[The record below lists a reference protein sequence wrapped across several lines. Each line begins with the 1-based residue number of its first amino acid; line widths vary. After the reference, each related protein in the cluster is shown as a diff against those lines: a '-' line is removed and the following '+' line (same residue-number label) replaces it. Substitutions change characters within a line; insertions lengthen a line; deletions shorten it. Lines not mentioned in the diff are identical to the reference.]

1 MTAQQNIQVPDIT
14 RDNSLLINTWQRICE
29 GFQLDVQHTDI
40 SGVYDQLYA
49 HYAEPERYYH
59 NLQHLSDCLKLWQE
73 VLVQSERPHELG
85 LALWF
90 HDAIYDPQ
98 RDDNEVKSAEW
109 ASTFLQQQWVSDEVV
124 QRVHALIMATQHHQA
139 EYKDQQLMVDIDLA
153 SLGSEPDQFD
163 LYQQNIRREYAFV
176 PEDVFMIKRKEI
188 LESFIRR
195 QRLYLTPHF
204 FDRFEKAARTNL
216 TRALVQL
223 S

>member
-14 RDNSLLINTWQRICE
+14 RDNALLINSWQRICE

-40 SGVYDQLYA
+40 SGVYDQLYT

-73 VLVQSERPHELG
+73 VWPQSERPHELG

-98 RDDNEVKSAEW
+98 RDDNEAKSAEW
-109 ASTFLQQQWVSDEVV
+109 ASAFLQQQWVSDEVV
-124 QRVHALIMATQHHQA
+124 QRVHALIMTTQHHEA
-139 EYKDQQLMVDIDLA
+139 EGKDQQLMVDIDLA
-153 SLGSEPDQFD
+153 TLGSEPDQFD
-163 LYQQNIRREYAFV
+163 AYQQHIRQEYAFV
-176 PEDVFMIKRKEI
+176 PEETFMIKRKEI
-188 LESFIRR
+188 LESFIQRP
-195 QRLYLTPHF
+195 RLYLTPYF
-204 FDRFEKAARTNL
+204 FDRFEKVARTNL
-216 TRALVQL
+216 TRALLQL